1 MRMAAS
7 GSTRIMGIINCTPD
21 SFYAESRR
29 SGTAAAWAAAER
41 MIADG
46 ADIIDIGGE
55 STRPGSAEVAA
66 DEQIARTVPVIREI
80 RSRSDVPLSIDT
92 RSAPTAEAAL
102 DAGASMVNDVSA
114 LRDDE
119 RMGGLVAERGVPVVL
134 MHMLGRPRT
143 MQENPRYGDVVAE
156 VREFFARRIDAALS
170 RGVRKENIIIDPG
183 IGFGKRPRD
192 NVLLL
197 RKLDELRPGGVRSML
212 IGLSR
217 KSFLGRI
224 LDDDREALKARGQS
238 PAAPG
243 GPAGGFWPAGA
254 SGVSGRGYPPSEGA
268 SESSPS
274 DRLTATL
281 AAHAWCLA
289 AGADI
294 LRVHDVKET
303 RELIAVW
310 EALAWAS

>member
-1 MRMAAS
+1 
-7 GSTRIMGIINCTPD
+7 
-21 SFYAESRR
+21 
-29 SGTAAAWAAAER
+29 
-41 MIADG
+41 
-46 ADIIDIGGE
+46 
-55 STRPGSAEVAA
+55 
-66 DEQIARTVPVIREI
+66 
-80 RSRSDVPLSIDT
+80 
-92 RSAPTAEAAL
+92 
-102 DAGASMVNDVSA
+102 MVNDVSA

-119 RMGGLVAERGVPVVL
+119 GMGELVAERGVPVVL

-143 MQENPRYGDVVAE
+143 MQKNPRYGDVVAE

-197 RKLDELRPGGVRSML
+197 RKLDELRPDGVRSML

-224 LDDDREALKARGQS
+224 LDADREVLKSRGRSLISQG
-238 PAAPG
+238 AP
-243 GPAGGFWPAGA
+243 
-254 SGVSGRGYPPSEGA
+254 
-268 SESSPS
+268 ESSPS

-310 EALAWAS
+310 EALGWAS